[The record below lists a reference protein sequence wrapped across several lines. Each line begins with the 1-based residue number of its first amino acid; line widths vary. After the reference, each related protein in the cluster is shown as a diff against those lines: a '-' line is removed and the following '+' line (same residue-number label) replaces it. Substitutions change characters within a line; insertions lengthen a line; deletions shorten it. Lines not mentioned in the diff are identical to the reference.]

1 MKDGLLVSLVGI
13 AEGEEPFEID
23 VTLLVGGFLV
33 SGSIISAEKFMENH
47 PASRPFWKQVKELR
61 GEAAQSGGADDVTR
75 HFIHLR
81 DARFYTPGEAPI
93 PDNQG
98 VYWRAPLESVQGFNF
113 GLLSGAVG

>member
-13 AEGEEPFEID
+13 AEGDQPFEID

-33 SGSIISAEKFMENH
+33 SGSIVSAERFMENN
-47 PASRPFWKQVKELR
+47 PASKAFWKQVKEI
-61 GEAAQSGGADDVTR
+61 GAGAVQPDDTKDATR

-93 PDNQG
+93 PANQG

-113 GLLSGAVG
+113 GLLNTAQ

>member
-33 SGSIISAEKFMENH
+33 SGSIVSAEKFMENH
-47 PASRPFWKQVKELR
+47 PASRPFWQQVKEIR
-61 GEAAQSGGADDVTR
+61 ADASKADNAVDATR

-93 PDNQG
+93 PDNEG

-113 GLLSGAVG
+113 GLLSRADG

>member
-13 AEGEEPFEID
+13 AEGDQPFEID

-33 SGSIISAEKFMENH
+33 SGAIISAERFMENH
-47 PASRPFWKQVKELR
+47 PASNAFWKQVNEIR
-61 GEAAQSGGADDVTR
+61 VEAAPSDDTKEATR

-81 DARFYTPGEAPI
+81 DARFYTPGGAPI
-93 PDNQG
+93 PNNEG

-113 GLLSGAVG
+113 GLLSGGA